1 LAAGRLNQSE
11 NDFGERLSHFA
22 LVLFLILIL
31 FRFLAAGAIPF
42 FLTKKGEKVKEK
54 RNAPPVFPGH
64 PHIIFLRK
72 SWIIFTGSG
81 K

>member
-1 LAAGRLNQSE
+1 MAAE
-11 NDFGERLSHFA
+11 
-22 LVLFLILIL
+22 
-31 FRFLAAGAIPF
+31 AIPY
-42 FLTKKGEKVKEK
+42 FLTKKGEKGKEK